1 MTSESRPYSLD
12 PVTFEVLKNAFA
24 NTVDQMAEQILRTCH
39 SFVIYARDFSSSLCD
54 VEGNTIMQGSQDI
67 AVHVGTLHY
76 TAKAVIEAFA
86 GDIHPEDVF
95 AINDPYLGGTHF
107 NDVRI
112 IRPIFVD
119 GEVIAYAQSN
129 GHWADVGGTVPG
141 SFDINAKEHFGEGLR
156 IPPIRIWDQ
165 GKYLGDIV
173 RMLAS
178 NTRAPDM
185 VIGDLQAQAEA
196 TRVCEREI
204 LRLVEKYG
212 KDTIMTAFRE
222 VQDYVEILTRR
233 RVAEMP
239 DGVWETE
246 DYMDYDP
253 SVGEGL
259 IPIKVKMTI
268 AGDQLKYDLS
278 GSHPAVGTFLNAGFG
293 SAFSGVIAGT
303 KTFFPDVPLNSGFY
317 RAVEVDLGPVGSVVN
332 APWPIAVTGFCAGPY
347 EKIMNSIFELWS
359 KLMPERALACSFNLE
374 YLLVG
379 GRDAR
384 SEDKPYFM
392 WYDWMVGGWGGRNGR
407 DGSNCTAPIFG
418 VGLAVQPLEGQERLS
433 PVVTTQHT
441 IRTDSGG
448 PGKYRGGC
456 GGREGCDA
464 DRRRAHGH
472 VLLLRQ
478 GALDRLGD
486 RGWAALAAAR
496 RLAQSGHRQGALPG
510 CGLLERADRTGRHV
524 HAPVRGRRRLRRPAR
539 AGPRT
544 RVRGRRRRLRL
555 DRARTQGLRRRR
567 PRGGRRP
574 RRVRGRPQGNRLCA
588 GTDRRRASRLA
599 GRECRECGEALPR
612 RRSRRTRSRP
622 PLRRHPRLGHRRAP
636 TEDHSHVPGDGAAA
650 QRLALGGRGRLARQ
664 PMNRDRDL
672 RWAEHPVVIV
682 VAPTGAEVTRE
693 HNPAV
698 PYTPQEIAA
707 DVVACRTAGAA
718 VAHLHVR
725 EADGTPSASAELFK
739 ETIDLIR
746 AACDIVTM
754 VSTGGAMGMTI
765 EERSTGLEA
774 QPDMSGIETG
784 SLNFGRDLFPTLPHE
799 TEGIAARAAELGISL
814 EIEAFEIGHID
825 AALDFQRRGVFPS
838 PLRINIVVGC
848 PGALAATSHNLI
860 SGVAA
865 LPEDATWCV
874 TAIGRHQTRM
884 LTLALLLGATCV
896 RVGFEDNVY
905 LRRGELAGS
914 NAALVEQIA
923 AIARGLGREVAT
935 VEQARELLSLPHMT
949 GVNR

>member
-1 MTSESRPYSLD
+1 MSTEARPYSLD
-12 PVTFEVLKNAFA
+12 PVTFEVLKNAFV
-24 NTVDQMAEQILRTCH
+24 NSVDQMAEQILRTCH

-54 VEGNTIMQGSQDI
+54 AEGNTIMQGSQDI

-76 TAKAVIEAFA
+76 TCKAVIEAFK

-119 GEVIAYAQSN
+119 GEVIAFSQSN

-156 IPPIRIWDQ
+156 IPPIRIWDK
-165 GKYLGDIV
+165 GRYLGDIV
-173 RMLAS
+173 RMIAS

-185 VIGDLQAQAEA
+185 IIGDLQAQAEA

-212 KDTIMTAFRE
+212 KQTIMTAFRE

-246 DYMDYDP
+246 DFMDYDP
-253 SVGEGL
+253 SIGEGL

-268 AGDQLKYDLS
+268 EGDQLKYDLS

-317 RAVEVDLGPVGSVVN
+317 RAVQVDLGPVGSVVN

-384 SEDKPYFM
+384 IEDKPYFM

-433 PVVTTQHT
+433 PVVTTQHA

-456 GGREGCDA
+456 GVEK
-464 DRRRAHGH
+464 
-472 VLLLRQ
+472 
-478 GALDRLGD
+478 GATLT
-486 RGWAALAAAR
+486 AA
-496 RLAQSGHRQGALPG
+496 
-510 CGLLERADRTGRHV
+510 ERTV
-524 HAPVRGRRRLRRPAR
+524 MSYCC
-539 AGPRT
+539 
-544 RVRGRRRRLRL
+544 
-555 DRARTQGLRRRR
+555 DRAR
-567 PRGGRRP
+567 
-574 RRVRGRPQGNRLCA
+574 
-588 GTDRRRASRLA
+588 S
-599 GRECRECGEALPR
+599 
-612 RRSRRTRSRP
+612 
-622 PLRRHPRLGHRRAP
+622 
-636 TEDHSHVPGDGAAA
+636 
-650 QRLALGGRGRLARQ
+650 
-664 PMNRDRDL
+664 
-672 RWAEHPVVIV
+672 
-682 VAPTGAEVTRE
+682 
-693 HNPAV
+693 
-698 PYTPQEIAA
+698 IAW
-707 DVVACRTAGAA
+707 
-718 VAHLHVR
+718 
-725 EADGTPSASAELFK
+725 
-739 ETIDLIR
+739 
-746 AACDIVTM
+746 
-754 VSTGGAMGMTI
+754 
-765 EERSTGLEA
+765 
-774 QPDMSGIETG
+774 GIEG
-784 SLNFGRDLFPTLPHE
+784 GLP
-799 TEGIAARAAELGISL
+799 
-814 EIEAFEIGHID
+814 
-825 AALDFQRRGVFPS
+825 
-838 PLRINIVVGC
+838 
-848 PGALAATSHNLI
+848 
-860 SGVAA
+860 
-865 LPEDATWCV
+865 
-874 TAIGRHQTRM
+874 
-884 LTLALLLGATCV
+884 
-896 RVGFEDNVY
+896 
-905 LRRGELAGS
+905 
-914 NAALVEQIA
+914 
-923 AIARGLGREVAT
+923 
-935 VEQARELLSLPHMT
+935 SLPHGVWLNPGTDKARFLGAAFSNVAIEPGDMFTRPSAGGGGYGDPLERDPASVCEDVAEGYVSIERALKDYGVVVRVVDADLAEYAVDLEATASGRARIAGARVGWLAEDPEQVAKRYRDGDLDVLDLVRHYGVILDWGT
-949 GVNR
+949 GELLPKTTETFRAMVQRRAASHWATVDV